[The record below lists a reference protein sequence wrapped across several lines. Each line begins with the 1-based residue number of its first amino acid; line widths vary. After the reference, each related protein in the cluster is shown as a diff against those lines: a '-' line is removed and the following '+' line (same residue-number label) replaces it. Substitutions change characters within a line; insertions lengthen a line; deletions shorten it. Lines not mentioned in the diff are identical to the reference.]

1 MSNTVSFSTQIAAI
15 MDVLAKAAVA
25 EITKLVD
32 EGTVVLRLEMCRKE
46 NEMEGL
52 QNSLQLMERELR
64 KAQSEVTAR
73 VTNDRQ
79 HAEGIRSGT
88 PQKGDEEN
96 QKGQAMPVENPVES
110 FNELQRSGHLKEIVE
125 FLPRSSTPL

>member
-15 MDVLAKAAVA
+15 MDVLSKAAVA

-46 NEMEGL
+46 NEIEGL

-64 KAQSEVTAR
+64 KAQREAATR
-73 VTNDRQ
+73 VTDDRQ
-79 HAEGIRSGT
+79 HAEGIQVGSGT
-88 PQKGDEEN
+88 PQKGER
-96 QKGQAMPVENPVES
+96 QAYS
-110 FNELQRSGHLKEIVE
+110 
-125 FLPRSSTPL
+125 